1 MEKWNNNNDIYN
13 VLLDVIVFKYG
24 EKAKDDWI
32 SRYQNTYEELPEED
46 QKKFLLK
53 HLAALGIHSEEDLPE
68 EIRKQYEKDASKLKR
83 NSKKHPSKRRLI
95 FYSIISILFLFA
107 IIWTV
112 TSLSGKNQKTNK
124 SEDTIASSVAKKNL
138 EDWEV
143 DMSYDPNSTKVI
155 QNSAKDKNSLPD
167 NKEEALNILTE
178 EMKHKPN
185 VLLDKA
191 KYTSVLPSETKVE
204 ELIETRNGKQYL
216 NEKGKEAFYAVK
228 NIFRPENAS
237 IEKVQNH
244 GFSTGI
250 VQGKHVLDET
260 DRDYSN
266 WNALTFRKEN
276 PKTKQVNVYYNL
288 LYCGNSVY
296 SAKDPKI
303 PQGKVDNPKD
313 EPKPK
318 DPDPNKPKDPDP
330 NKPKDP
336 DPNKPKDPDPIPNLE
351 AKDPSKEVYAQHGN
365 KEDGRK
371 EEQDGKGPET
381 SKVQLPEKY
390 EAPKPPQASSS
401 SQSSTFSSSTSSESI
416 TPPREWTGSG
426 SFTDSNGATKVSE
439 NGAVST
445 PSGKNY
451 SSLKDSIPP
460 VESGATGSS
469 VINESINEPPI
480 DD

>member
-13 VLLDVIVFKYG
+13 VLLDVIVYKYG

-32 SRYQNTYEELPEED
+32 SRYQNAYEELSEED

-53 HLAALGIHSEEDLPE
+53 HLSALGIHSEEDLPE
-68 EIRKQYEKDASKLKR
+68 EIHKQYEKDTSKLSR
-83 NSKKHPSKRRLI
+83 SSKKHSGKRRLI
-95 FYSIISILFLFA
+95 FYSIIGILFLFV
-107 IIWTV
+107 IIWSV
-112 TSLSGKNQKTNK
+112 TSLSGKDQKTNK
-124 SEDTIASSVAKKNL
+124 SEETITSSVAGKNL
-138 EDWEV
+138 DEWEV

-155 QNSAKDKNSLPD
+155 QNSAKDKNSLPN

-191 KYTSVLPSETKVE
+191 KYTSVLPSETRVE

-313 EPKPK
+313 EPKP
-318 DPDPNKPKDPDP
+318 NPKDPEP
-330 NKPKDP
+330 T
-336 DPNKPKDPDPIPNLE
+336 PNLE
-351 AKDPSKEVYAQHGN
+351 AKDPSKEVYAQRGN

-401 SQSSTFSSSTSSESI
+401 SQSSTSSSSTSSESI

-426 SFTDSNGATKVSE
+426 SFTDSNGTTKVSE

-451 SSLKDSIPP
+451 SSLKDSVPP

-469 VINESINEPPI
+469 SVIDESISEPPI

>member
-13 VLLDVIVFKYG
+13 VLLDVIVCKYG

-32 SRYQNTYEELPEED
+32 SRYQNAYEELSEED

-53 HLAALGIHSEEDLPE
+53 HLGALGIHSEEDLPE
-68 EIRKQYEKDASKLKR
+68 EIRKQYEANKLSR
-83 NSKKHPSKRRLI
+83 SSKKHSGKRRLI
-95 FYSIISILFLFA
+95 FYSIIGLLFLFV
-107 IIWTV
+107 IIWAV
-112 TSLSGKNQKTNK
+112 TSLSGKDQKTNK
-124 SEDTIASSVAKKNL
+124 SEDTIASSVAGKNL
-138 EDWEV
+138 DEWEV

-155 QNSAKDKNSLPD
+155 QNSAKDKNSLPN

-191 KYTSVLPSETKVE
+191 KYTSVLPSETRVE

-313 EPKPK
+313 EPKP
-318 DPDPNKPKDPDP
+318 NPKDPDP
-330 NKPKDP
+330 KPKDP
-336 DPNKPKDPDPIPNLE
+336 EPTPNLE
-351 AKDPSKEVYAQHGN
+351 AKDPSKEVYAQRGN

-401 SQSSTFSSSTSSESI
+401 SQSSTSSSSTSSESI

-426 SFTDSNGATKVSE
+426 SFTDSNGTTKVSE

-451 SSLKDSIPP
+451 
-460 VESGATGSS
+460 TGSLS
-469 VINESINEPPI
+469 VIDESISEPPI

>member
-1 MEKWNNNNDIYN
+1 MQRSERKMEKWNINNDIYN
-13 VLLDVIVFKYG
+13 ALLDVIVYKYG

-32 SRYQNTYEELPEED
+32 SRYQNAYEELSEED

-53 HLAALGIHSEEDLPE
+53 HLGALGIHSEEDLPE
-68 EIRKQYEKDASKLKR
+68 EIRKQYEANKLSR
-83 NSKKHPSKRRLI
+83 SSKKHSGKRRLI
-95 FYSIISILFLFA
+95 FYSIIGLLFLFV
-107 IIWTV
+107 IIWAV

-124 SEDTIASSVAKKNL
+124 SEDTITSSVARKNL
-138 EDWEV
+138 DEWEV

-313 EPKPK
+313 EPKP
-318 DPDPNKPKDPDP
+318 NPKDPDP
-330 NKPKDP
+330 KPKDP
-336 DPNKPKDPDPIPNLE
+336 EPKPNLE
-351 AKDPSKEVYAQHGN
+351 AKDPSKEVYAQRGN

-381 SKVQLPEKY
+381 SKVQLPEEY

-401 SQSSTFSSSTSSESI
+401 SQSSTSSSSTSSESI

-426 SFTDSNGATKVSE
+426 SFTDSNGTTKVSE

-451 SSLKDSIPP
+451 SSLKDSVPP
-460 VESGATGSS
+460 VESSATGSS
-469 VINESINEPPI
+469 SVIDESISEPPI

>member
-13 VLLDVIVFKYG
+13 VLLDVIVCKYG

-32 SRYQNTYEELPEED
+32 SRYQNAYEELSEED

-53 HLAALGIHSEEDLPE
+53 HLGALGIHSEEDLPE
-68 EIRKQYEKDASKLKR
+68 EIRKQYEANKLSR
-83 NSKKHPSKRRLI
+83 SSKKHSGKRRLI
-95 FYSIISILFLFA
+95 FYSIIGLLFLFV
-107 IIWTV
+107 IIWAV
-112 TSLSGKNQKTNK
+112 TSLSGKDQKTNK
-124 SEDTIASSVAKKNL
+124 SEDAIASSVAGKNL
-138 EDWEV
+138 DEWEV

-155 QNSAKDKNSLPD
+155 QNSAKDKNSLPN

-191 KYTSVLPSETKVE
+191 KYTSVLPSETRVE

-318 DPDPNKPKDPDP
+318 PKDPEPKPKDPDP
-330 NKPKDP
+330 KPQDP
-336 DPNKPKDPDPIPNLE
+336 DPTPNLE
-351 AKDPSKEVYAQHGN
+351 AKDPSKEVYAQRGN

-401 SQSSTFSSSTSSESI
+401 SQSSESSSSTSSESI
-416 TPPREWTGSG
+416 TPPREWT
-426 SFTDSNGATKVSE
+426 
-439 NGAVST
+439 

-451 SSLKDSIPP
+451 SSLKDSVPP

-469 VINESINEPPI
+469 SVIDESISEPPI

>member
-13 VLLDVIVFKYG
+13 VLLDVIVCKYG

-32 SRYQNTYEELPEED
+32 SRYQNAYEELSEED

-53 HLAALGIHSEEDLPE
+53 HLGALGIHSEEDLPE
-68 EIRKQYEKDASKLKR
+68 EIRKQYEANKLSR
-83 NSKKHPSKRRLI
+83 SSKKHSGKRRLI
-95 FYSIISILFLFA
+95 FYSIIGLLFLFV
-107 IIWTV
+107 IIWAV
-112 TSLSGKNQKTNK
+112 TSLSGKDQKTNK
-124 SEDTIASSVAKKNL
+124 SEDAIASSVAGKNL
-138 EDWEV
+138 DEWEV

-155 QNSAKDKNSLPD
+155 QNSAKDKNSLPN

-191 KYTSVLPSETKVE
+191 KYTSVLPSETRVE

-313 EPKPK
+313 EPKP
-318 DPDPNKPKDPDP
+318 NPKDPDP
-330 NKPKDP
+330 KPKDP
-336 DPNKPKDPDPIPNLE
+336 EPTPNLE
-351 AKDPSKEVYAQHGN
+351 AKDPSKEVYAQRGN

-401 SQSSTFSSSTSSESI
+401 SPSSTSSSSTSSESI

-426 SFTDSNGATKVSE
+426 SFIDSNGTTKVSE

-451 SSLKDSIPP
+451 SSLKDSVPP

-469 VINESINEPPI
+469 SVIDESISEPPI

>member
-13 VLLDVIVFKYG
+13 VLLDVIVCKYG

-32 SRYQNTYEELPEED
+32 SRYQNAYEELSAED
-46 QKKFLLK
+46 QKKLLLK
-53 HLAALGIHSEEDLPE
+53 HLGALGIHSEEDLPE
-68 EIRKQYEKDASKLKR
+68 EIRKQYEANKLSR
-83 NSKKHPSKRRLI
+83 SSKKHSGKRRLI
-95 FYSIISILFLFA
+95 FYSIIGLLFLFV
-107 IIWTV
+107 IIWAV
-112 TSLSGKNQKTNK
+112 TSLSGKDQKTNK
-124 SEDTIASSVAKKNL
+124 SEDAIASSVAGKNL
-138 EDWEV
+138 DEWEV

-155 QNSAKDKNSLPD
+155 QNSAKDKNSLPN

-191 KYTSVLPSETKVE
+191 KYTSVSPSETRVE

-318 DPDPNKPKDPDP
+318 PKDPEPKPKDPEPKPKDPDP
-330 NKPKDP
+330 KPQDP
-336 DPNKPKDPDPIPNLE
+336 DPTPNLE
-351 AKDPSKEVYAQHGN
+351 AKDPSKEVYAQRGN

-401 SQSSTFSSSTSSESI
+401 SQSSESSSSTSSESI

-426 SFTDSNGATKVSE
+426 SFTDSNGTTKVSE

-451 SSLKDSIPP
+451 SSLKDSVSP

-469 VINESINEPPI
+469 SVIDESISEPPI

>member
-13 VLLDVIVFKYG
+13 VLLDVIVCKYG

-32 SRYQNTYEELPEED
+32 SRYQNAYEELSEED

-53 HLAALGIHSEEDLPE
+53 HLGALGIHSEEDLPE
-68 EIRKQYEKDASKLKR
+68 EIRKQYEANKLSR
-83 NSKKHPSKRRLI
+83 SSKKHSGKRRLI
-95 FYSIISILFLFA
+95 FYSIIGLLFLFV
-107 IIWTV
+107 IIWAV
-112 TSLSGKNQKTNK
+112 TSLSGKDQKTNK
-124 SEDTIASSVAKKNL
+124 SEDAIASSVAGKNL
-138 EDWEV
+138 DEWEV

-155 QNSAKDKNSLPD
+155 QNSAKDKNSLPN

-191 KYTSVLPSETKVE
+191 KYTSVLPSETRVE

-313 EPKPK
+313 EPKP
-318 DPDPNKPKDPDP
+318 NPKDPDP
-330 NKPKDP
+330 T
-336 DPNKPKDPDPIPNLE
+336 PNLE
-351 AKDPSKEVYAQHGN
+351 AKDPSKEVYAQRGN

-401 SQSSTFSSSTSSESI
+401 SQSSTSSSSTSSESI

-426 SFTDSNGATKVSE
+426 SFTDSNGTTKVSE

-451 SSLKDSIPP
+451 SSLKDSVPP

-469 VINESINEPPI
+469 SVIDESISEPPI